1 MNCQFFAAEANGDVT
16 ISVHNN
22 DLNIGIHNFA
32 VSTASVSGVAMICLD
47 KHITPVDAAKDLAH
61 KLSIE
66 LGLRF
71 TFGEE
76 AYNNFQSRGE
86 RI

>member
-1 MNCQFFAAEANGDVT
+1 MNCQFFAAEANGDIT

-22 DLNIGIHNFA
+22 NLTVSIYGGTLSIGDACN
-32 VSTASVSGVAMICLD
+32 VATICLD
-47 KHITPVDAAKDLAH
+47 KNTNPVDAAKDLAH

-76 AYNNFQSRGE
+76 AYNNFHSRGE